1 MSKNR
6 VIYTKRH
13 VNCGVLS
20 HFNVALLLLFR
31 TVQVTGNLLCG
42 SGIEDVV
49 FQTGMMKNCCIK
61 GVFSGSDY
69 NRAWTVHI
77 VVSEGPGHL
86 LLTRFLTE
94 VSGEN
99 IHWLIRNVVSEALG
113 HLLLT
118 RFLTEV
124 SGENI
129 HWFKKLRPSVVR
141 YFQLD

>member
-1 MSKNR
+1 M
-6 VIYTKRH
+6 
-13 VNCGVLS
+13 S
-20 HFNVALLLLFR
+20 HFSVALLLLFR
-31 TVQVTGNLLCG
+31 SVLVTGNLLCG
-42 SGIEDVV
+42 SGIEDLV

-69 NRAWTVHI
+69 NSAWIVRN
-77 VVSEGPGHL
+77 VVSKVLGHL
-86 LLTRFLTE
+86 RLTHFLTE

-113 HLLLT
+113 DLLLT

-129 HWFKKLRPSVVR
+129 HWLKKLRPSVAR
-141 YFQLD
+141 YFRLD

>member
-1 MSKNR
+1 MSKNW
-6 VIYTKRH
+6 VTYTKRH
-13 VNCGVLS
+13 VSCGVLS
-20 HFNVALLLLFR
+20 HFSVALLLLFR
-31 TVQVTGNLLCG
+31 SVLVTGNLLCG
-42 SGIEDVV
+42 SGIEDLV

-69 NRAWTVHI
+69 NRAWI
-77 VVSEGPGHL
+77 VSEGP
-86 LLTRFLTE
+86 
-94 VSGEN
+94 
-99 IHWLIRNVVSEALG
+99 G

-129 HWFKKLRPSVVR
+129 HWFKKLRPSVVQ